1 MKRTI
6 LLFAALLA
14 FTCGLT
20 AQNGN
25 DVTVKHPVMERHG
38 QLMTVDMTL
47 DLSKLE
53 VKSNRAFL
61 LTPRLIGQQDTL
73 DLPAVGIYG
82 RRRYY
87 YSLRED
93 NGMISGEDET
103 VLKNSKRPDTLAYH
117 AVVSYDGWMNG
128 ARLTLSKEEYGCCH
142 TVLAENTSDITDYKE
157 MTPEPFR
164 PEFVYVRPEE
174 ETVKSRSLSGS
185 AFIDFPVNRTEIYP
199 EYRGNAAELAKIRA
213 TIDSVRKDGD
223 VTITSLAIKGY
234 ASPEGTYAN
243 NERLARG
250 RTGALREYVNGLYHF
265 GQDFIAT
272 DYEAENWEGL
282 RRFVEASGLSG
293 KEGILALIDSDRE
306 PDNKEWAIKSK
317 YPADYRYLLEHCY
330 PALRRSDYRIEYVVR
345 HFSDAA
351 QIRGLVKTRPQ
362 KLSLGEFYIA
372 AQELEPGSEE
382 FNRIFETAVHLFP
395 DDETANLNAA
405 VSTMQRGDMK
415 GAERYLPKAGNSP
428 EAVYARGVHAALTGD
443 YIRAEELLRQVVDAI
458 PQAATALEQVR
469 KLMNNK

>member
-1 MKRTI
+1 
-6 LLFAALLA
+6 
-14 FTCGLT
+14 
-20 AQNGN
+20 
-25 DVTVKHPVMERHG
+25 
-38 QLMTVDMTL
+38 
-47 DLSKLE
+47 
-53 VKSNRAFL
+53 
-61 LTPRLIGQQDTL
+61 
-73 DLPAVGIYG
+73 
-82 RRRYY
+82 
-87 YSLRED
+87 
-93 NGMISGEDET
+93 
-103 VLKNSKRPDTLAYH
+103 
-117 AVVSYDGWMNG
+117 MNG